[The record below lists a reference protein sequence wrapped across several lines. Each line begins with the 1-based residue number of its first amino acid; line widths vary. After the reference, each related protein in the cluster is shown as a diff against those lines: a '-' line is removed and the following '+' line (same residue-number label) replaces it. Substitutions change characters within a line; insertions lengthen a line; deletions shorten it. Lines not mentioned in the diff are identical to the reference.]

1 MHDSPCT
8 ARPESDV
15 RMTEISDR
23 LLRIVF
29 DTAVHSMDF
38 GSGFLDDEEVAALRE
53 VAVVLG
59 VDPAAATPRNFT
71 CKYRGHH
78 AAEPHLDTPFF
89 DGPDGLAR
97 NAFRRVADYPE
108 DVRGKLRKPGGGAYD
123 LGMLRAPVIYMY
135 CRDCGK
141 RWDAFDDT
149 SVRGGDPATAAP

>member
-1 MHDSPCT
+1 M
-8 ARPESDV
+8 A
-15 RMTEISDR
+15 EISDR

-53 VAVVLG
+53 VAVILG
-59 VDPAAATPRNFT
+59 VDPAEATPRNFT

-89 DGPDGLAR
+89 TGPDGVAR
-97 NAFRRVADYPE
+97 NAFRRVEDFPA
-108 DVRGKLRKPGGGAYD
+108 DVRGKLRKPGGGGYG
-123 LGMLRAPVIYMY
+123 LGSLRAPVIYLY
-135 CRDCGK
+135 CPDCGR

-149 SVRGGDPATAAP
+149 SIREGEQPTPAS